1 MAGRQAGVGCLR
13 GLFMWNQLMIDL
25 LRLCVA
31 IDFGAYIE
39 WRIRAIPS
47 PANSFRFAHLAFHR
61 LNAPYLEQNN
71 LTQQKQTI
79 TSKTKTES
87 KTGESGI

>member
-39 WRIRAIPS
+39 WRILAIPS
-47 PANSFRFAHLAFHR
+47 PANSFRFAHLTFHR